1 MLAQAFVATH
11 EQGITMKKILCAL
24 WVALLLSTTV
34 QADDHA
40 GVTVAELA
48 KTGLSWDGTP
58 LPAYPQERPEISILR
73 ITIPVGA
80 ALPLHKH
87 PVINAGVLLRGE
99 LTVITEDDRTLLL
112 KAGDPIVEVVN
123 KWHHGKNTGNGPAEI
138 LVFYAGVQDT
148 PLTIKK

>member
-1 MLAQAFVATH
+1 
-11 EQGITMKKILCAL
+11 MKKILCAL

-48 KTGLSWDGTP
+48 KTGSSWDGTP
-58 LPAYPQERPEISILR
+58 LPAYPKEMPEITILR
-73 ITIPVGA
+73 ITIPAGA

-87 PVINAGVLLRGE
+87 PVINAGVLLSGE
-99 LTVITEDDRTLLL
+99 LTVITEDEKTLLL

-123 KWHHGKNTGNGPAEI
+123 KWHHGRNTGNGPAEI
-138 LVFYAGVQDT
+138 VVFYAGAQDT
-148 PLTIKK
+148 PLTVKK